1 MRFAQGDPGGLGLGW
16 EPGLGLACLC
26 YAATACW
33 GWLSLPAFPAQTQHC
48 KFSSKAVRP
57 LCPSS
62 GSPFSDP
69 PISLSIPSPER
80 HLRPCWS
87 SSTPKSARDT
97 APSCSCLPLQP
108 CKGSCPTANPRP
120 SGLLQQPCWVMEY
133 VLLGFFLWPVQLPLY
148 LGLNR
153 CHLANEPILMF

>member
-1 MRFAQGDPGGLGLGW
+1 MPFAQGDPGGPGLRW

-26 YAATACW
+26 YAGTARW

-48 KFSSKAVRP
+48 KFSSEAVGP

-87 SSTPKSARDT
+87 SSTPKSARDNCSQQLLPSPPALQRLMSCCEPKAIWAPAT
-97 APSCSCLPLQP
+97 A
-108 CKGSCPTANPRP
+108 
-120 SGLLQQPCWVMEY
+120 
-133 VLLGFFLWPVQLPLY
+133 VLGNGICFAGFFFSGQYSSPF
-148 LGLNR
+148 
-153 CHLANEPILMF
+153 I